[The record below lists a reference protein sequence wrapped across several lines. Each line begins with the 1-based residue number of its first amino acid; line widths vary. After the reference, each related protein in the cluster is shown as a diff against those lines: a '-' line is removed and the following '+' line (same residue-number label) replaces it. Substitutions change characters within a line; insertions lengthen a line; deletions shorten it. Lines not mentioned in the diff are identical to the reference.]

1 MVYQMKNCV
10 RLFCVL
16 FFVFL
21 FASLQILAVPAY
33 ATSKQQELESN
44 KQQAQSEL
52 DRINEKIKNH
62 DSIIQDVKEKQ
73 AALQQQSALITQQID
88 FLIQQISLTEEQ
100 LQQKQAEV
108 DEMQQDIDRRW
119 SDFKQRMIAMQ
130 QLHDRGAV
138 AVLANCTDLY
148 QLLTFNAMLEE
159 ITLKD
164 NQVLEDLTLSKQK
177 LANERDILAQ
187 QQQQLQGQQNQLNGK
202 ISELAA
208 SIQSTGETISAEEA
222 AKQADEVAAAE
233 ARKQLDAAANALDNY
248 LRKQNN
254 NYANTNVQFNSSLGF
269 ISPLSSYKY
278 RTCAYGG
285 IENHKGVDWAAPNG
299 TPIYAAADGV
309 VTVAKFDPSYGNYV
323 QVYHGADESGTTYA
337 TLYAHMNGWPS
348 VSAGQQVKRGDL
360 LGYVGTTGNSTG
372 NHLHLEIRV
381 NGIRT
386 DPENYIPRPG

>member
-1 MVYQMKNCV
+1 MAYQMKNCV

-21 FASLQILAVPAY
+21 FASLQIFAVPAY

-100 LQQKQAEV
+100 LQQKQVEV
-108 DEMQQDIDRRW
+108 DEMQQDIDQRW

-148 QLLTFNAMLEE
+148 QLLTFNEMLEE

-177 LANERDILAQ
+177 LADERDILAQ

-269 ISPLSSYKY
+269 ISPLSNYKY

-337 TLYAHMNGWPS
+337 TLYAHMNSWPS

-360 LGYVGTTGNSTG
+360 LGSVGTTGNSTG
-372 NHLHLEIRV
+372 NHLHLELRV

>member
-1 MVYQMKNCV
+1 MIYQMKNCV

-21 FASLQILAVPAY
+21 FASLQIFAVPAY

-148 QLLTFNAMLEE
+148 QLLTFNEMLEE

-177 LANERDILAQ
+177 LADEREILAQ

-233 ARKQLDAAANALDNY
+233 ARKQLDTAANALDNY

-285 IENHKGVDWAAPNG
+285 IESHKGVDWAAPNG

-337 TLYAHMNGWPS
+337 TLYAHMNSWPS

-372 NHLHLEIRV
+372 NHLHLELRV